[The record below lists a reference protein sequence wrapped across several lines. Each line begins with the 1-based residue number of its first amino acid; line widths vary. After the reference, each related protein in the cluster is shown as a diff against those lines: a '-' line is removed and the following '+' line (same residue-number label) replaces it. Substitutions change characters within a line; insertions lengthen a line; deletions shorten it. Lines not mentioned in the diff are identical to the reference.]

1 MVIHHSVFIHVDSRK
16 LALSEIILNLSTER
30 RHAMKTTKTK
40 FVCVFATLLL
50 AFVLAA
56 PTLAQ
61 AGRGHHHHGHHE
73 HHQGHRH
80 HGHHHSH
87 HLNGYMMYNQ
97 PRIQYRSYYPQPS
110 YNYYPVPIYIQPSML
125 GISAGGATFMIGF

>member
-1 MVIHHSVFIHVDSRK
+1 
-16 LALSEIILNLSTER
+16 
-30 RHAMKTTKTK
+30 MKTTKTT
-40 FVCVFATLLL
+40 FARVFATLLL

-80 HGHHHSH
+80 HSHHHGHHHSH

-110 YNYYPVPIYIQPSML
+110 YNYYPAPIYIQPSML
-125 GISAGGATFMIGF
+125 GISTGCATFMIGF